1 MGTAN
6 TGRMA
11 ALMLAGAVAVGI
23 AGASAAHAQ
32 AAATNVNFTD
42 PNATLHRP
50 AAQVSVTT
58 NTQTPRFSNLAAPPD
73 QTQTDLTS
81 APDQS
86 GADAPRQ
93 VELELS
99 APGSVTG
106 MPVDVSFAHR
116 NSFGADHNG
125 DLNRQGQGSE
135 VRVGRTLGLSHQHAN
150 SDPNTHRIYAF
161 AASDD
166 QAVTWSP
173 GTSSVAL
180 QDRVQIGDNQAG
192 VTYERGNVQASVAY
206 VQRQVSTTV
215 GRESFSK
222 DESFAGVTLTMRH

>member
-1 MGTAN
+1 M
-6 TGRMA
+6 
-11 ALMLAGAVAVGI
+11 LLAGAMAAGV

-32 AAATNVNFTD
+32 AAAANINFAD

-50 AAQVSVTT
+50 AAQITATT
-58 NTQTPRFSNLAAPPD
+58 STQTPRFSNLAAPPD
-73 QTQTDLTS
+73 QADLTS

-116 NSFGADHNG
+116 NSFGADQNG

-135 VRVGRTLGLSHQHAN
+135 VRVGHTLGLSHQRAN
-150 SDPNTHRIYAF
+150 SDPNTRRIYAF

-166 QAVTWSP
+166 QALTWSP

-180 QDRVQIGDNQAG
+180 QDRVQVGDHQAG